1 MALPKSLK
9 YVQPGLGNPGKRHKE
24 ILDFM
29 DEVLGIA
36 QKPNIKYV
44 QPGQVF
50 SVCNVFFKYYQVVKY
65 LPCNSEFTSSQEE

>member
-1 MALPKSLK
+1 
-9 YVQPGLGNPGKRHKE
+9 
-24 ILDFM
+24 M
-29 DEVLGIA
+29 DKVLGIA